1 MKGYCT
7 TGAKQS
13 QCDLICFACRC
24 VATRRDGGS
33 GAALAAVARRTAAEL
48 RFKGRW
54 IFLPTCYATSW
65 TPLVGDGGGGG
76 AVLSGSRLT
85 AQN

>member
-13 QCDLICFACRC
+13 QCDLIRVACRC
-24 VATRRDGGS
+24 VATRRVCS
-33 GAALAAVARRTAAEL
+33 GAASAAARRTAAEL

>member
-1 MKGYCT
+1 MKEEQYC

-13 QCDLICFACRC
+13 QCDLIRVACRC
-24 VATRRDGGS
+24 VATRHRGGS
-33 GAALAAVARRTAAEL
+33 GARQTAAEL

-65 TPLVGDGGGGG
+65 TPLVSGDGGGG

>member
-1 MKGYCT
+1 MKEYCT

-24 VATRRDGGS
+24 VATRHRGGSGGS
-33 GAALAAVARRTAAEL
+33 GAQQTAAEL

-65 TPLVGDGGGGG
+65 TPLVSGDGGGG